1 MEQILFAIVIA
12 LALYVFFF
20 PFFSKLDAYG
30 NACIEDFHSS
40 FTQKFAKKFADLSIF
55 E

>member
-12 LALYVFFF
+12 LALYVLFF
-20 PFFSKLDAYG
+20 PFFSRLDAYG
-30 NACIEDFHSS
+30 NSCIEDFHSS
-40 FTQKFAKKFADLSIF
+40 FVQKFSEKFSDLSMF

>member
-12 LALYVFFF
+12 LALYVLFF

-30 NACIEDFHSS
+30 NACIEDFRSS
-40 FTQKFAKKFADLSIF
+40 FIQKFSEKFADLSVF

>member
-1 MEQILFAIVIA
+1 MEQILFAVVIA
-12 LALYVFFF
+12 LALYVVFF

-30 NACIEDFHSS
+30 NACIEDFHSR
-40 FTQKFAKKFADLSIF
+40 FVQKFSEKFADISIF